1 VTTTGATTTGP
12 AATGTAATGTAATG
26 TATTGTGPGQ
36 GRGPLRGLRVLELGG
51 IGPVPFAGMLLAD
64 LGADVVQIARPGA
77 AATAAQARFNVMN
90 RGRRSVALDL
100 SAAAGRDRAL
110 DLIAACD
117 AVLEGF
123 RPGVAERLGVGPA
136 AASGR
141 NPAVV
146 YGRMTGWGQDGPLA
160 ARAGH
165 DINYIARSGLLHA
178 VGRAGQPPT
187 VPINI
192 GGDFGGGGALLALGV
207 IAACW
212 EAARSGL
219 GQVVDAAMTE
229 GSALLITMV
238 HGLLAAGQ
246 WTDEPG
252 VNLIDSGRPY
262 YDVYPTA
269 DGRYMSVGALEDK
282 FYAELLSQL
291 GLADLPGRDDA
302 ANWPAIRAA
311 LGRRFAEKT
320 QDEWEQVFDGIDACV
335 APVRS
340 LAEAPADPQL
350 HARGAFAEIG
360 GVLQPLPSPRFS
372 RTPAAVPAP
381 PPQPGAHTDE
391 VLRSWLTAA
400 EVVS

>member
-1 VTTTGATTTGP
+1 MTTPAMTTP
-12 AATGTAATGTAATG
+12 AMTTPAMTTPAMTTPGTA
-26 TATTGTGPGQ
+26 PDP

-51 IGPVPFAGMLLAD
+51 IGPVPFAGMLLSD
-64 LGADVVQIARPGA
+64 LGADVVQVARPGA
-77 AATAAQARFNVMN
+77 AGTGEPVRFNVMN

-100 SAAAGRDRAL
+100 SSPDGRDHAL
-110 DLIAACD
+110 DLIAVCD

-123 RPGVAERLGVGPA
+123 RPGVAERLGVGPDA
-136 AASGR
+136 AFKR
-141 NPAVV
+141 NPAVA

-187 VPINI
+187 VPLNI

-207 IAACW
+207 LAACH
-212 EAARSGL
+212 EAARSGH

-229 GSALLITMV
+229 GSAVLIAMV
-238 HGLLAAGQ
+238 HGLAAAGE
-246 WTDEPG
+246 WADERG

-262 YDVYPTA
+262 YDVYATA
-269 DGRYMSVGALEDK
+269 DGRYVSVGALEDK
-282 FYAELLSQL
+282 FYRELLDRL
-291 GLADLPGRDDA
+291 DLAGLPDREDPAS
-302 ANWPAIRAA
+302 WPAIRAA
-311 LGRRFAEKT
+311 LTDRFARRT
-320 QDEWEQVFDGIDACV
+320 QAEWEQVFDGVDACV

-350 HARGAFAEIG
+350 RARGVFAEIG

-372 RTPAAVPAP
+372 RTPAGVPAP

-391 VLRSWLTAA
+391 VLRSWLAPA